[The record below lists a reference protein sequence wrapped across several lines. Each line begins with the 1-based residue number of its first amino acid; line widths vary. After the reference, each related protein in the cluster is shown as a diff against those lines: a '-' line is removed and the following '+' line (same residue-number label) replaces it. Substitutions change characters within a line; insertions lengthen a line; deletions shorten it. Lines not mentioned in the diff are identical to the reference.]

1 MSTNSV
7 ESLARANVRA
17 LTPYQSA
24 RRLGGNGD
32 VWLNANEYPL
42 AVPFNL
48 SQQTLNRYPE
58 CQPKRV
64 IERYAAYAGLNADQV
79 LVSRGADEGIELLM
93 RAFCEPGKDAVL
105 FCPPTYGMY
114 SVSAETIGVEYRT
127 VEARDDWQLNLSGI
141 AEQLDGVKLVYV
153 CSPNNPT
160 GNLIN
165 PDDFRELLEMTRG
178 KALVVADEAYI
189 EFCPQASLAGWLKDY
204 PHLVVL
210 RTLSKAFA
218 LAGLRCGFTL
228 ANAEVIA
235 LLMKVIAP
243 YPLSTPVADIAGQAL
258 SEEGIALM
266 RDHVGQLIANREK
279 LIADLRQCDC
289 VEEVFNSETN
299 YILARFT
306 ASSLVFKTLWDQ
318 GIILRDQNKQPGLSG
333 CLRISIGTR
342 EECDRVISA
351 LKSLPG
357 ATVPQEQA

>member
-1 MSTNSV
+1 MSI
-7 ESLARANVRA
+7 EDLARANVRA

-32 VWLNANEYPL
+32 VWLNANEFPL
-42 AVPFNL
+42 PVPFEL

-58 CQPKRV
+58 CQPKLV
-64 IERYAAYAGLNADQV
+64 IERYAAFVGLSPEQV
-79 LVSRGADEGIELLM
+79 IVSRGADEGIELLM
-93 RAFCEPGKDAVL
+93 RAFCEPGKDAIL

-114 SVSAETIGVEYRT
+114 SVSAETIGIEYRT
-127 VEARDDWQLNLSGI
+127 VAALDDWQLNLPAI
-141 AEQLDGVKLVYV
+141 AEQLDGVKVVYM

-165 PDDFRELLEMTRG
+165 QDDIRKLLEMTAG
-178 KALVVADEAYI
+178 KALLVADEAYI
-189 EFCPQASLAGWLKDY
+189 EFCPEATLAGWLKEY
-204 PHLVVL
+204 PHLVIL

-228 ANAEVIA
+228 ANKPVID

-243 YPLSTPVADIAGQAL
+243 YPLATPVADVAGQAL

-266 RDHVGQLIANREK
+266 RKHVAELNANRAWLFEQ
-279 LIADLRQCDC
+279 LPQLSVVQQ
-289 VEEVFNSETN
+289 VFPSETN

-306 ASSLVFKTLWDQ
+306 DSPKVFKTLWDQ
-318 GIILRDQNKQPGLSG
+318 GIILRDQNKNPGLAG

-342 EECDRVISA
+342 EECERLIAA
-351 LKSLPG
+351 LQALS
-357 ATVPQEQA
+357 VEQA

>member
-1 MSTNSV
+1 MSSTIQD
-7 ESLARANVRA
+7 LARANVRA

-42 AVPFNL
+42 AVPFEL

-58 CQPKRV
+58 CQPKLV
-64 IERYAAYAGLNADQV
+64 IERYAAYAGLTPEQV

-93 RAFCEPGKDAVL
+93 RAFCEPGQDAVL

-114 SVSAETIGVEYRT
+114 SVSAETIGIEYRT
-127 VEARDDWQLNLSGI
+127 VEAGEDWQLNLPAI
-141 AEQLDGVKLVYV
+141 ADQLDGVKLVYV

-165 PDDFRELLEMTRG
+165 PDDLRQLLEMTQG

-189 EFCPQASLAGWLKDY
+189 EFCPQASLAGWLQDY
-204 PHLVVL
+204 PHLVIL

-228 ANAEVIA
+228 ASAEVIA

-258 SEEGIALM
+258 SDQGIALM
-266 RDHVGQLIANREK
+266 RQHVAELIATREQ
-279 LIADLRQCDC
+279 LIADLRSLDC
-289 VEEVFNSETN
+289 VEQVYESDTN

-306 ASSLVFKTLWDQ
+306 ASSQVFKTLWDQ
-318 GIILRDQNKQPGLSG
+318 GIILRDQNKQPGLAG

-342 EECDRVISA
+342 EECQRAVAA

-357 ATVPQEQA
+357 TPVSQEQA

>member
-1 MSTNSV
+1 MSLNI
-7 ESLARANVRA
+7 EELARANVRA

-32 VWLNANEYPL
+32 VWLNANEFPL
-42 AVPFNL
+42 PVPFEL

-58 CQPKRV
+58 CQPKLV
-64 IERYAAYAGLNADQV
+64 IERYAAYAGLTPEQV

-93 RAFCEPGKDAVL
+93 RAFCEPGKDAIL

-114 SVSAETIGVEYRT
+114 SVSAETIGIEYRT
-127 VEARDDWQLNLSGI
+127 VAALDDWQLNLPAI
-141 AEQLDGVKLVYV
+141 AEQIDGVKVVYM

-165 PDDFRELLEMTRG
+165 QDDIRELLAMTAG

-189 EFCPQASLAGWLKDY
+189 EFCPEATLASWLQDY
-204 PHLVVL
+204 PHLVIL

-228 ANAEVIA
+228 ANKPVID

-243 YPLSTPVADIAGQAL
+243 YPLATPVADVAGQAL
-258 SEEGIALM
+258 SEQGIALM
-266 RDHVGQLIANREK
+266 RQHVAELNANRAWLFEQ
-279 LIADLRQCDC
+279 LPQI
-289 VEEVFNSETN
+289 EVVQQVFPSETN

-306 ASSLVFKTLWDQ
+306 DSPKVFKTLWDQ
-318 GIILRDQNKQPGLSG
+318 GIILRDQNKNPGLAG

-342 EECDRVISA
+342 KECERLIAA
-351 LKSLPG
+351 LQALS
-357 ATVPQEQA
+357 VEQA